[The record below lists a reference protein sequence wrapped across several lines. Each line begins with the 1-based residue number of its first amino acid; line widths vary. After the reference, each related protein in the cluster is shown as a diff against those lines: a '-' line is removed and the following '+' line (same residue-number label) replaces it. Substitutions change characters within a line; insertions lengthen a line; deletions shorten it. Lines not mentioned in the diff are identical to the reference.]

1 MKEPR
6 TPRFED
12 VTVGETLPP
21 LKFDVTLTSLV
32 MYAGAT
38 WDFHRYHYDADFVT
52 KLGMPAPFMDGQ
64 MAGALLA
71 RQLMQWGGADAFVRK
86 LSYRLRGTVYAG
98 DSIVLQGTVS
108 DKCVEQGR
116 ALALC
121 SLSMTKSDGTQIVRN
136 ATAVVELGRRSP

>member
-1 MKEPR
+1 MTGPR
-6 TPRFED
+6 SRWFED
-12 VTVGETLPP
+12 VSVGETLPP
-21 LKFDVTLTSLV
+21 LEFDVTLTSLV

-38 WDFHRYHYDADFVT
+38 WDFHRYHYDQDFVAQ
-52 KLGMPAPFMDGQ
+52 LGMPAPFMDGQ

-71 RQLMQWGGADAFVRK
+71 RQLMQWGGADAFVRR

-98 DSIVLQGTVS
+98 DSIVLSGTVS

-121 SLSMTKSDGTQIVRN
+121 TLSMTKSDGTQILRN
-136 ATAVVELGRRSP
+136 ATAAVELGRRSP